1 MKGACIALIAR
12 YGTAL
17 LLVVLAALGP
27 FLLSQFNLLQLSSFA
42 AMGLATLGLALA
54 WGYVGIL
61 SFGHAAFF
69 GLGAYAYAIA
79 AINFG
84 DSTLAIF
91 LAILVPAAFS
101 LLLGHFLFFGRVG
114 DVYLAVIT
122 LCVTLIL
129 FSFTNSTADPW
140 YRIGA
145 ATLGGFNG
153 IDAVPPLN
161 WPGTPDASLLP
172 ADMFR
177 LCFLVLALMYYLIGR
192 LLRSDTGRI
201 LIAIRE
207 NELRS
212 ELVGYDV
219 RLYKLFAFVV
229 SAAVAGLGGCL
240 FTANN
245 GYVGPTVFDINQ
257 ASEFL
262 LWVIAGG
269 LGTLAGPMIASF
281 GFQYLQTFLGT
292 NQVLNTSL
300 VFGAIIIFFVLL
312 VPRGILPSL
321 RDAANVP
328 CVNGPRHQGAISR
341 RAIDRAAD
349 MSAAPILETRGLTCR
364 FGGVTAVDNVDLTIA
379 EGELRCLIG
388 PNGAGKSTLFKCM
401 TRQLRATSG
410 DILLRGRSVVG
421 SHPHQIARMGVAI
434 KNQIASVYSGLSVRE
449 NIWVAGRRLHR
460 GDELERSVT
469 AILNEIGFDEPSRF
483 NLKVDALSHAHRQWV
498 ELGMLLATNP
508 ILALLDEPAAG
519 MTRDEM
525 LKTIKLIRRL
535 NEFATIIVVEHDLE
549 FISLLAKRVTV
560 LHRGAI
566 LLEDSMENV
575 ARSPLVRE
583 IYLGKQWQAKQ

>member
-177 LCFLVLALMYYLIGR
+177 LCFLVLALTYYLIGR

-321 RDAANVP
+321 RDAANSLVSM
-328 CVNGPRHQGAISR
+328 VRVVKARFRAEQLIER
-341 RAIDRAAD
+341 R
-349 MSAAPILETRGLTCR
+349 T
-364 FGGVTAVDNVDLTIA
+364 
-379 EGELRCLIG
+379 
-388 PNGAGKSTLFKCM
+388 
-401 TRQLRATSG
+401 
-410 DILLRGRSVVG
+410 
-421 SHPHQIARMGVAI
+421 
-434 KNQIASVYSGLSVRE
+434 
-449 NIWVAGRRLHR
+449 
-460 GDELERSVT
+460 
-469 AILNEIGFDEPSRF
+469 
-483 NLKVDALSHAHRQWV
+483 
-498 ELGMLLATNP
+498 
-508 ILALLDEPAAG
+508 
-519 MTRDEM
+519 
-525 LKTIKLIRRL
+525 
-535 NEFATIIVVEHDLE
+535 
-549 FISLLAKRVTV
+549 
-560 LHRGAI
+560 
-566 LLEDSMENV
+566 
-575 ARSPLVRE
+575 
-583 IYLGKQWQAKQ
+583 